1 MSTPVYLCLDRILT
15 LNGQLL
21 NLSEIGALCL
31 RLGILSVSTFWL
43 RVSSIRTFPPFRKF
57 TDSHNVPCAC
67 VMGNLV

>member
-1 MSTPVYLCLDRILT
+1 MGLSALASCEALHRSV
-15 LNGQLL
+15 
-21 NLSEIGALCL
+21 SEIGALCL